1 MSAISFDECD
11 ESIPQMLDTFYIID
25 SCKQASRFVGKK
37 PLSLLEVRT
46 KLSTLIRKLNFLFI
60 SLNL

>member
-1 MSAISFDECD
+1 MSAISFDKCD
-11 ESIPQMLDTFYIID
+11 ESTPQMLDTFYIID
-25 SCKQASRFVGKK
+25 SCKQVSRFVGKK